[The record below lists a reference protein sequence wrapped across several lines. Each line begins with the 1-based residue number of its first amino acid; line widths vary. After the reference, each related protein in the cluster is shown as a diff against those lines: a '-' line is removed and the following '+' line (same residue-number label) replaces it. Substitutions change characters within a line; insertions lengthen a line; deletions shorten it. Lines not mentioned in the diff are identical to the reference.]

1 MLGLGL
7 VEVMGLV
14 KGLVKVLA
22 GLEKGLAM
30 GLVKGLVEV
39 LGLVKGL
46 VEVLARLEKG
56 LAKGLVGDPGACACT
71 AATADSTT
79 TGSGCWAVAVTLL
92 ARLRGNSSTN
102 SNLANPDLEM
112 VDVRPALLAIALV
125 CMERRASLLVSIPV
139 RVVTISRYR
148 SLAGGTRFISLLL

>member
-30 GLVKGLVEV
+30 GLVK
-39 LGLVKGL
+39 
-46 VEVLARLEKG
+46 VLAG
-56 LAKGLVGDPGACACT
+56 LAKGLVGDPGASACIS
-71 AATADSTT
+71 ATADSTT

-92 ARLRGNSSTN
+92 ARLRGSSSTN

-125 CMERRASLLVSIPV
+125 CMERRASLLVSTPV
-139 RVVTISRYR
+139 RVVTISEYR
-148 SLAGGTRFISLLL
+148 SFAGGTRFTSLLL